1 MNISLKILECVVGF
15 IFFFDNTIISKPIL
29 ISSPQA
35 RDRDIEGVTS
45 QTMLEF
51 LPCSDE
57 TRLKL
62 VELMNS
68 HKGKIFTDL
77 YVHMLMVCLILFD
90 SQDVDKSIR

>member
-1 MNISLKILECVVGF
+1 
-15 IFFFDNTIISKPIL
+15 
-29 ISSPQA
+29 
-35 RDRDIEGVTS
+35 
-45 QTMLEF
+45 MLEF

-62 VELMNS
+62 VELMNG

>member
-1 MNISLKILECVVGF
+1 MGLSC
-15 IFFFDNTIISKPIL
+15 FDNIITSKPIL
-29 ISSPQA
+29 MSSSQA

-51 LPCSDE
+51 LPCSDQ

-62 VELMNS
+62 VELMS
-68 HKGKIFTDL
+68 GHKGKIFTDL

>member
-1 MNISLKILECVVGF
+1 MGLSC
-15 IFFFDNTIISKPIL
+15 FDNIITSKPIL
-29 ISSPQA
+29 MSSSQA

-51 LPCSDE
+51 LPCSDQ

-62 VELMNS
+62 VELMS
-68 HKGKIFTDL
+68 GHKGKIFTDP

>member
-1 MNISLKILECVVGF
+1 MGSS
-15 IFFFDNTIISKPIL
+15 FFDNTIISKPIL
-29 ISSPQA
+29 ISSSKA

-51 LPCSDE
+51 LPCSDK

-62 VELMNS
+62 VQLMS
-68 HKGKIFTDL
+68 GHKGKIFTDL